1 MVRSALRPASA
12 RSTTMSSPSIKPF
25 EPHTARRAR
34 AVGAFLLAVLGV
46 RANAALG
53 DELLV
58 TFGQGPQPDASQ
70 YNETLGV
77 DYRFYRYMRS
87 ERQYIDVGVSYT
99 YLRTDTATNRRLY
112 AVSLYPQIT
121 LVPGKTSKIATRSPD
136 WAEPFF
142 FVRALGPSYISES
155 TFGERKQ
162 AHHFAFQAQ
171 VGVGVVLNPGRRAR
185 TVLTVSWKHFS
196 NANLYRNNDG
206 IDVPVVIQAGARF

>member
-1 MVRSALRPASA
+1 M
-12 RSTTMSSPSIKPF
+12 
-25 EPHTARRAR
+25 
-34 AVGAFLLAVLGV
+34 AVFLLAVL
-46 RANAALG
+46 AIPASTALG

-70 YNETLGV
+70 DNETLGV

-99 YLRTDTATNRRLY
+99 YLRTDTATNRRLH
-112 AVSLYPQIT
+112 ALSIYPQIT
-121 LVPGKTSKIATRSPD
+121 LVPAKTSRIAAHSPA

-142 FVRALGPSYISES
+142 FVRALGPSYITEN

-162 AHHFAFQAQ
+162 SHHFAFQAQ

-206 IDVPVVIQAGARF
+206 IDVPLVIQVGARF